1 MSVCLQLLSKSIT
14 ARKLF
19 HKISFCLPV
28 LKESDRYYI
37 FKKRSMKCMEKLN
50 SNLEV
55 IVEGDGYNKG
65 TGRKKSGKV
74 CRCRAGGRKYVK

>member
-1 MSVCLQLLSKSIT
+1 MRGSDLSVCLQLLSKSIT

-19 HKISFCLPV
+19 YKISFCLPV
-28 LKESDRYYI
+28 LKESDRYYL

-55 IVEGDGYNKG
+55 IVEGDGYE
-65 TGRKKSGKV
+65 GRKVEKFADVELEEGNK
-74 CRCRAGGRKYVK
+74 

>member
-1 MSVCLQLLSKSIT
+1 
-14 ARKLF
+14 
-19 HKISFCLPV
+19 
-28 LKESDRYYI
+28 
-37 FKKRSMKCMEKLN
+37 MKCMEKLN